1 MKSLDLMGF
10 NFSVDFCTACSL
22 SQLDSIPRLTPE
34 IFSVLPRMGHASTI
48 WMQGVQVKSLG
59 MVDAQAVQLRPEL
72 PYKFR
77 RCWLINRSDL
87 SALKSYVIIFT
98 HLNHTVQIIQ
108 INQRLVVNLHS
119 CTASL

>member
-1 MKSLDLMGF
+1 MKSLDLMGL
-10 NFSVDFCTACSL
+10 NFSVDFCTACRL

-59 MVDAQAVQLRPEL
+59 MADAQAFQLRPEL

-77 RCWLINRSDL
+77 RCWLIKRSDL
-87 SALKSYVIIFT
+87 SALKLRDNIHPFKSYSS
-98 HLNHTVQIIQ
+98 NHT
-108 INQRLVVNLHS
+108 NKS
-119 CTASL
+119 ETCSKFT